1 MPPGAVDW
9 LPGLAALVLGLVAGA
24 IYVWRMRAPGL
35 APAAMDVPPLERRDL
50 LGKRD
55 ELVRQLVEL
64 EDTARKRSPEQLARE
79 RYALELETA
88 RVLRQ
93 LDRLAPAAG
102 AAANREPSAE
112 SAPAPVPRSA
122 GRPAL
127 RGFLW
132 GTGSMAALIGIALL
146 VTQAARPREPG
157 GTPTGQP
164 AGGSASAAADPQ
176 EASLKA
182 QVAQSPDDLEAHL
195 ALARLYLDRQDMMG
209 VWNETQAVLTR
220 SPGNP
225 HALSYQALVRLAM
238 GQADVARSMLEQAI
252 AADPDLIDAYP
263 PLSLAQLRLG
273 QRQEA
278 ARTMAEARR
287 RFPEQAEALTRL
299 EAQLQAEGAEEPP
312 PEGNPHA
319 AVPPPGAAA
328 AAVPAREPAAGG
340 GGARQIVGRIELDP
354 ALQGR
359 TAGGVIF
366 LMVRAPGEEA
376 GMPLAVERLTPT
388 SFPLRFEIGEANSMT
403 GQPLP
408 DEVEV
413 EARLDSDGNPMTRSP
428 TDPSARADRVAL
440 GTSDLRLVLRQ
451 AN

>member
-9 LPGLAALVLGLVAGA
+9 LPGLLALVLGLVAGGV
-24 IYVWRMRAPGL
+24 YVWRMRAAGALPS
-35 APAAMDVPPLERRDL
+35 ATAVPSLERRDL

-64 EDTARKRSPEQLARE
+64 DDTAAKRSPEQLARE

-88 RVLRQ
+88 RVLQQ
-93 LDRLAPAAG
+93 LDRVAPTAAAAAGGPAAKG
-102 AAANREPSAE
+102 APDAA
-112 SAPAPVPRSA
+112 PRST

-132 GTGSMAALIGIALL
+132 GTGSMVAVVGLVLL
-146 VTQAARPREPG
+146 VTQAARPRGPG
-157 GTPTGQP
+157 DTPTGARP
-164 AGGSASAAADPQ
+164 GESAATDPD
-176 EASLKA
+176 EARLKA

-209 VWNETQAVLTR
+209 VWNETQAVLSR

-225 HALSYQALVRLAM
+225 PALSYQALVRLAM

-252 AADPDLIDAYP
+252 AAEPDLIDAYP
-263 PLSLAQLRLG
+263 ALSLAQLRLG
-273 QRQEA
+273 QREKA
-278 ARTMAEARR
+278 ARTMAEAKR

-299 EAQLQAEGAEEPP
+299 EAQLQAEGAAEAA

-319 AVPPPGAAA
+319 AVPPPPGEAAA
-328 AAVPAREPAAGG
+328 AAPATERTAGG
-340 GGARQIVGRIELDP
+340 GGGRAVAGQIDLDP
-354 ALQGR
+354 ALRGR
-359 TAGGVIF
+359 TAGGVLF

-408 DEVEV
+408 DEVEI
-413 EARLDSDGNPMTRSP
+413 EARLDSDGNPMTHPPS
-428 TDPSARADRVAL
+428 DPSARADRVAL

-451 AN
+451 GN

>member
-9 LPGLAALVLGLVAGA
+9 LPGLLALVLGLAAGA
-24 IYVWRMRAPGL
+24 VYVWRMRAAGASP
-35 APAAMDVPPLERRDL
+35 PATAVPPLERRDL

-64 EDTARKRSPEQLARE
+64 DDTAAKRTPEQLARE
-79 RYALELETA
+79 RYALELEAA
-88 RVLRQ
+88 RVLQQ
-93 LDRLAPAAG
+93 LDRAAPAAAG
-102 AAANREPSAE
+102 AVPGPAAEPAPAAA
-112 SAPAPVPRSA
+112 PRSA
-122 GRPAL
+122 GRTAL

-132 GTGSMAALIGIALL
+132 GTGSMVALVGLVLL

-157 GTPTGQP
+157 DTPTGARP
-164 AGGSASAAADPQ
+164 GGSAATDPE
-176 EASLKA
+176 EARLKA

-195 ALARLYLDRQDMMG
+195 SLARLYLDRQDMMG

-220 SPGNP
+220 SPGNAP
-225 HALSYQALVRLAM
+225 ALSYQALVRLAM

-252 AADPDLIDAYP
+252 AAEPDLIDAYP
-263 PLSLAQLRLG
+263 ALSLAQLRLG
-273 QRQEA
+273 QRKEA
-278 ARTMAEARR
+278 AQTMAEAKR

-299 EAQLQAEGAEEPP
+299 EAQLQAESAEEAPAG
-312 PEGNPHA
+312 GNPHA

-328 AAVPAREPAAGG
+328 AAAPATEPPAGG
-340 GGARQIVGRIELDP
+340 AGRRRITGQIELDP
-354 ALQGR
+354 ALEGR
-359 TAGGVIF
+359 AAGGVVF
-366 LMVRAPGEEA
+366 LMLRAPGEEA

-408 DEVEV
+408 DEVEI
-413 EARLDSDGNPMTRSP
+413 EARLDSDGNPMTHPP

-440 GTSDLRLVLRQ
+440 GTSDLRLVLREGD
-451 AN
+451 